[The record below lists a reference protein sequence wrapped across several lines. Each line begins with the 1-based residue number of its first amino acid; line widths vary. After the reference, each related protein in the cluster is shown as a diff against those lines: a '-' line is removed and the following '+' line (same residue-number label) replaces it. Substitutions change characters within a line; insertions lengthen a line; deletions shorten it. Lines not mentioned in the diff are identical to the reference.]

1 MKRGQSSAD
10 AGMCQ
15 VASFDPKAV
24 AQARRVL
31 PPTGDI
37 RQTAERLAVLGN
49 PARLALLLALDGREL
64 CVCDCA
70 KVLGGSV
77 SGASQ
82 HLKELRRLGAIT
94 FRTAGKMAYYSIA
107 DPRWIALAHGAL
119 ALGVRAVRSKASA

>member
-37 RQTAERLAVLGN
+37 HQTAERLAVLGN
-49 PARLALLLALDGREL
+49 PARLALLLAEI
-64 CVCDCA
+64 A
-70 KVLGGSV
+70 M
-77 SGASQ
+77 
-82 HLKELRRLGAIT
+82 RRLGLAMPVL
-94 FRTAGKMAYYSIA
+94 RL
-107 DPRWIALAHGAL
+107 PRLPRRRPRPPRPAAPAEPAAAAPPAAPATTPSAEAPRPGVLDALDEI
-119 ALGVRAVRSKASA
+119 RRRR